1 MEDHPVF
8 SRISSRLFEDGHPD
22 AGLHVG
28 KRTEEAKTLVTPQMH
43 DLLAQKAREARCTP
57 SDLLHD
63 ALFLVLTGA
72 TYADHVANDRRAVL
86 GLEGR
91 VKGDKGAT
99 TQ

>member
-1 MEDHPVF
+1 MCAD
-8 SRISSRLFEDGHPD
+8 INT
-22 AGLHVG
+22 LHVG

-43 DLLAQKAREARCTP
+43 DLLAEKARAARCTP

-63 ALFLVLTGA
+63 ALYLVMTGM

-91 VKGDKGAT
+91 PLGDGRASDGVMA
-99 TQ
+99 